1 MFLKNSRYLA
11 SERFAPYA
19 DGTLPFK
26 GARPRPIGTAT
37 GVVEH
42 GLQPGERL
50 EALATHFYNDAR
62 LWWRIVDANADVLCA
77 AEVEQL
83 GLEPLPGEPR
93 EPASQD
99 AAETEYGEVLLVP
112 KAKE

>member
-11 SERFAPYA
+11 AVRFAP
-19 DGTLPFK
+19 DEGGTLPFK
-26 GARPRPIGTAT
+26 GVRARPIGTAS

-42 GLQPGERL
+42 ALQAGERL

-77 AEVEQL
+77 AEIELL
-83 GLEPLPGEPR
+83 GLEPLPGTPR
-93 EPASQD
+93 APSSPAP
-99 AAETEYGEVLLVP
+99 AENEYGEVLLVP
-112 KAKE
+112 RAKE